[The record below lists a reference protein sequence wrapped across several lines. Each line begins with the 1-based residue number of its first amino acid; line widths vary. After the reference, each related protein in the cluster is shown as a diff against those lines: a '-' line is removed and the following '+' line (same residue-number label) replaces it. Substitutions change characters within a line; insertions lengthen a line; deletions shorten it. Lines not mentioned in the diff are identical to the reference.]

1 MNLTR
6 RDLLARAG
14 SAAVLGAGLSLD
26 PAAASIPVTDTS
38 PRGAFAIPKDQTY
51 LNSAFIHPVPVRT
64 AAAVQ
69 GYLAT
74 RTFQRP
80 RERSGDSIA
89 AEVKLAFARLINAS
103 PGSVCLVQSTSM
115 AENLVV
121 NGLGL
126 PGSSHTV
133 VTDALHFDG
142 SLVLY
147 GELAK
152 RGLGV
157 TVVRPNA
164 WRIRLDDIAAATDS
178 RTKLVALSLVS
189 WYNGFQ
195 HDLAAVCEMVHARG
209 AYVYADIVQ
218 AAGNT
223 PIDVQATG
231 VDFCGC
237 SSFKWLMGDFGL
249 GFLYVR
255 EDLLDRVIVRT
266 QVGYQQA
273 DMETHY
279 IASDPPGDQPVTWT
293 LHQDATGH
301 FEVGTYSQA
310 AVNALSVSLPYLERV
325 GIANIH
331 SARQPLLRRLH
342 EAMPPLGWTAITP
355 AESTSALAAF
365 TMPGAEARFADR
377 LRAAKVSVSIFGDRM
392 RVSPAV
398 FNTADDIEA
407 LIEVLGGHRRQG

>member
-1 MNLTR
+1 MMISR
-6 RDLLARAG
+6 RDLLAKAG
-14 SAAVLGAGLSLD
+14 SAAALSVGLSLD
-26 PAAASIPVTDTS
+26 GPLNETPVLPTSDSS
-38 PRGAFAIPKDQTY
+38 PRSDFAIPPDQTY
-51 LNSAFIHPVPVRT
+51 LNSAFIHPMPTGSV
-64 AAAVQ
+64 AAVQ

-89 AEVKLAFARLINAS
+89 AEVKAAFARLINAS
-103 PGSVCLVQSTSM
+103 PASVSLVQSTSV

-126 PGSSHTV
+126 PGSSNTV

-157 TVVRPNA
+157 TVVRA
-164 WRIRLDDIAAATDS
+164 RDWRVRIDDLRAAMDS
-178 RTKLVALSLVS
+178 RTTLVALSLVS
-189 WYNGFQ
+189 WYNGYQ
-195 HDLAAVCEMVHARG
+195 HDLAAVCEMAHAKG
-209 AYVYADIVQ
+209 AYVYADIIQ

-237 SSFKWLMGDFGL
+237 STFKWLMGDFGL

-255 EDLLDRVIVRT
+255 EDLLDRVISRT

-273 DMETHY
+273 DIETHY
-279 IASDPPGDQPVTWT
+279 LASEPPADQPITWT

-310 AVNALSVSLPYLERV
+310 AVNALAVSLPYIQQV
-325 GIANIH
+325 GVANIH
-331 SARQPLLRRLH
+331 ASRQPLLRRLH
-342 EAMPPLGWTAITP
+342 EALPRLGWTSITP
-355 AESTSALAAF
+355 SESTSALATF
-365 TMPGAEARFADR
+365 TLPGAEARFAAR
-377 LRAAKVSVSIFGDRM
+377 LHAAKIAVSLYGDRM
-392 RVSPAV
+392 RVAPAV
-398 FNTADDIEA
+398 FNSPDDVEQLIDA
-407 LIEVLGGHRRQG
+407 LA